1 MRGTRFLDDSG
12 VSKRGSLMAVR
23 KVGRGR
29 WHVVVLAAFAVT
41 ALLGACSSGDDDG
54 AEGADEAAGAEGTQA
69 AEALELPAGYEGYT
83 SEVYADDAHWL
94 CKPGIE
100 DDVCSRDLD
109 ATSVAGDGSTEVSEH
124 EVAEDPPVDCFYV
137 YPTTSFDTGPNSDF
151 EAAEAEEIHT
161 AYNQVARLTSTC
173 RVYAPIY
180 RQVTLSA
187 IGGGAAQAEG
197 DGPDPREVAY
207 GDVVDAFKDYVAN
220 ESEGRGFVLIGHSQG
235 AGMLTQLIVDEI
247 DDEPLLRDRLVSAYI
262 LGSSVQVPD
271 GEVAGGTF
279 ANVPLCEQ
287 ADQAGCVVSYSSY
300 RATSP
305 PVSGSYF
312 GRGGDG
318 TRAACVNPAD
328 LAGGPAFVQPYFL
341 MRRPEG
347 SLLGGAETQPFA
359 DPARATEI
367 TTPWV
372 TYPDFVEATCVSEGD
387 FTYLSLSVAADP
399 ADPRADDIG
408 GDLNEHWGMHL
419 IDANVAMGDIVDLVG
434 AQADAYAG

>member
-1 MRGTRFLDDSG
+1 
-12 VSKRGSLMAVR
+12 MAVA
-23 KVGRGR
+23 
-29 WHVVVLAAFAVT
+29 VLVALTVT
-41 ALLGACSSGDDDG
+41 ALLGGCSWDDDAG
-54 AEGADEAAGAEGTQA
+54 AGRDDEAADAADPAGADV
-69 AEALELPAGYEGYT
+69 ELPADYEGYT

-94 CKPGIE
+94 CKPDID

-109 ATSVAGDGSTEVSEH
+109 ATSVAADGSTEVVEH
-124 EVAEDPPVDCFYV
+124 EVADDPPVDCFYV
-137 YPTTSFDTGPNSDF
+137 YPTTSFDPGLNSDF
-151 EAAEAEEIHT
+151 DAAEAEEIHT

-180 RQVTLSA
+180 RQLTLSA
-187 IGGGAAQAEG
+187 ITGGDDRG
-197 DGPDPREVAY
+197 DGEGADPRAVAY
-207 GDVVDAFKDYVAN
+207 GDVVDAFKDYIAN

-235 AGMLTQLIVDEI
+235 AGMLTQLIADEI
-247 DDEPLLRDRLVSAYI
+247 DDEPRLRDRLVSAYI
-262 LGSSVQVPD
+262 LGSGVQVPD

-287 ADQAGCVVSYSSY
+287 ADQTGCVVSYASY
-300 RATSP
+300 RATTP
-305 PVSGSYF
+305 PVAGSFF

-347 SLLGGAETQPFA
+347 SVLGGAESQPFA
-359 DPARATEI
+359 DPGRAAEI

-399 ADPRADDIG
+399 TDPRADDIG
-408 GDLNEHWGMHL
+408 GDLNDQWGMHL
-419 IDANVAMGDIVDLVG
+419 IDANVAMGDIVDLVA